1 MLQDIY
7 NEKAFNLNKMS
18 DYRRNS
24 LAQKLRK
31 DLLNSLIYR
40 PFLKEQNIALHNQ
53 IEKIMEVKFFTIED
67 LMEYNFKNYFEGVL
81 SNPIKPVMKKLK
93 ETKEANNVINLFNEI
108 NNPQISIFIHGSHA
122 DGKITNYSDIDVSIF
137 IKKNEKIDFTK
148 IRNDIFLL
156 NNQIKLIDLE
166 SHHSIFVNLELDL
179 DCYPES
185 FMPLEVLRKAFVP
198 KDQIFNPKK
207 IRFST
212 DIALDSLFRISET
225 IKKLI
230 LQNKINNSSNIKNII
245 SSYFMML
252 ILKDEI
258 VTTKYR
264 DKKTIF
270 NEFIL
275 NNKEK
280 NYFEIFKI
288 CSEIRKK
295 WPYQNNN
302 IEFGVSNIFVNKIKE
317 HSEELIKEVIKSS
330 NFKYTLSQI

>member
-1 MLQDIY
+1 
-7 NEKAFNLNKMS
+7 
-18 DYRRNS
+18 
-24 LAQKLRK
+24 
-31 DLLNSLIYR
+31 
-40 PFLKEQNIALHNQ
+40 
-53 IEKIMEVKFFTIED
+53 
-67 LMEYNFKNYFEGVL
+67 
-81 SNPIKPVMKKLK
+81 
-93 ETKEANNVINLFNEI
+93 
-108 NNPQISIFIHGSHA
+108 
-122 DGKITNYSDIDVSIF
+122 
-137 IKKNEKIDFTK
+137 
-148 IRNDIFLL
+148 
-156 NNQIKLIDLE
+156 
-166 SHHSIFVNLELDL
+166 
-179 DCYPES
+179 
-185 FMPLEVLRKAFVP
+185 
-198 KDQIFNPKK
+198 
-207 IRFST
+207 
-212 DIALDSLFRISET
+212 
-225 IKKLI
+225 
-230 LQNKINNSSNIKNII
+230 
-245 SSYFMML
+245 MML